1 MEEHVTHFSIF
12 NIPMEAYD
20 RVSSFISDQKKY
32 HRGSFQ
38 RVSLLCDVIGMEY
51 KSEFLEQIKK
61 VLLRTA
67 ITPFYDMTYAS
78 DSVGVKSNALLC
90 RFEVFF
96 DVGSNFNN
104 VDPHFQGCTISV
116 DYEAILNGRRA
127 KQDKEDNMGEHHH
140 MHMPWEI
147 RSNICYSVIPKITD
161 VEVFDDGLITVKI
174 TFADGTHTTATCSEN
189 DDFDFE
195 VGIGICIG
203 KRALGSKFNSMVD
216 KAVKLY
222 TKTQEE
228 KLKKS
233 VEEIEE
239 LKRAIH
245 KEQKRVERIK
255 RREER
260 ERQETIDIL
269 AEAIKKAHETGGET
283 EEAAVIQRFADK
295 VSRDKAIL
303 KLREEGHSFAD
314 ISRKVGCS
322 AKTVTRVVRDKNKG

>member
-1 MEEHVTHFSIF
+1 MAEPQTHFEIF
-12 NIPMEAYD
+12 NIPMSYYVDA
-20 RVSSFISDQKKY
+20 SSFIEKERRSS
-32 HRGSFQ
+32 SF
-38 RVSLLCDVIGMEY
+38 RLVSSLCDVLHIDYRTEILRNIKPIFTLNILTRPFDMTY
-51 KSEFLEQIKK
+51 SSKS
-61 VLLRTA
+61 VLLRA
-67 ITPFYDMTYAS
+67 DAERDVFSIEFDV
-78 DSVGVKSNALLC
+78 DSVYNSIKQEYEGRKVY
-90 RFEVFF
+90 F
-96 DVGSNFNN
+96 DYQHVANMR
-104 VDPHFQGCTISV
+104 
-116 DYEAILNGRRA
+116 LA
-127 KQDKEDNMGEHHH
+127 KKNKEDNMGEHYH
-140 MHMPWEI
+140 MPTPWEI
-147 RSNICYSVIPKITD
+147 RNNVLFVTIPKITD
-161 VEVFDDGLITVKI
+161 VEVFDDGLITVKV
-174 TFADGTHTTATCSEN
+174 TFEDGTHTTATCSEN

-233 VEEIEE
+233 VEEIEA

-322 AKTVTRVVRDKNKG
+322 AKTVSRIVRDKNKA